1 MARAPLVRHLSVLL
15 LLIALRNPANASN
28 LETWKANQDA
38 AAKASKLAHFPEAEK
53 FLLANKG
60 LAETFSSKDARLPR
74 TVFDLAQVY
83 RAEGKYSDALPLYE
97 RALQIYVQLYGPE
110 SKELA
115 DTLDGECELYK
126 SLNDYV
132 HAEGLLVKSLV
143 MRQNLLPADS
153 TDVAQSK
160 NDLGEVYTATGAFD
174 KAEPL
179 LMEALADRKKAGAQ
193 TPGVAESL
201 QALGIL
207 HRKTDRVT
215 ESESAF
221 RDAVSIYGKT
231 LGGGHPDY
239 ANALENLA
247 LTCEARREFDT
258 AEPLLYRVLEIRK
271 SVFGPEHRDVAAC
284 LDILAV
290 RERLKK

>member
-15 LLIALRNPANASN
+15 LLIALRSPANASN

-60 LAETFSSKDARLPR
+60 LAETFSSTDARLPR

-83 RAEGKYSDALPLYE
+83 RAEGKYSEALPLYE

-115 DTLDGECELYK
+115 DTLDGEGELYK

-160 NDLGEVYTATGAFD
+160 NDLGEVYRYRSVRQSRATSD
-174 KAEPL
+174 
-179 LMEALADRKKAGAQ
+179 
-193 TPGVAESL
+193 
-201 QALGIL
+201 
-207 HRKTDRVT
+207 
-215 ESESAF
+215 
-221 RDAVSIYGKT
+221 
-231 LGGGHPDY
+231 GGFS
-239 ANALENLA
+239 
-247 LTCEARREFDT
+247 R
-258 AEPLLYRVLEIRK
+258 
-271 SVFGPEHRDVAAC
+271 S
-284 LDILAV
+284 
-290 RERLKK
+290 